1 MSSFWPRTRTVNV
14 DSMAIYKSAL
24 VDALASTSTTTDP
37 DPDPAAQAKNTAKA
51 SGIASTHLQTHTANL
66 VIKAMEEVIRLPPR
80 MPPHLRQGV
89 YEWLSLMVGWRD
101 DDEGDGQG
109 RLRVQEELKKVLGE
123 KIRRGLV

>member
-14 DSMAIYKSAL
+14 DSMVVYKSAIA
-24 VDALASTSTTTDP
+24 DALASSSDTAADSTT
-37 DPDPAAQAKNTAKA
+37 QAELTAKA
-51 SGIASTHLQTHTANL
+51 SGLAATHLQTHTANL

-80 MPPHLRQGV
+80 MPPHLRESV

-109 RLRVQEELKKVLGE
+109 RLRVQEALKKVLGE
-123 KIRRGLV
+123 KVGRGLV

>member
-14 DSMAIYKSAL
+14 DSMVVYKTAL
-24 VDALASTSTTTDP
+24 ADALASTSTS
-37 DPDPAAQAKNTAKA
+37 DPASQAETTAKA
-51 SGIASTHLQTHTANL
+51 SGIAATHLQTYTAGL

-80 MPPHLRQGV
+80 MPPHLRESI

-109 RLRVQEELKKVLGE
+109 RLRVQEALKKVLGE
-123 KIRRGLV
+123 KVGRGLV